1 MPQEEKAYTVK
12 REWGENPLRYQSPY
26 ADYGFASSV
35 KAGHWET
42 EKAGAEQKQRL
53 KSVSRKTCFDVAL

>member
-1 MPQEEKAYTVK
+1 MPQEGKVYAVK

-42 EKAGAEQKQRL
+42 EKAGAEKAI
-53 KSVSRKTCFDVAL
+53 KSASRKTCFDVAL